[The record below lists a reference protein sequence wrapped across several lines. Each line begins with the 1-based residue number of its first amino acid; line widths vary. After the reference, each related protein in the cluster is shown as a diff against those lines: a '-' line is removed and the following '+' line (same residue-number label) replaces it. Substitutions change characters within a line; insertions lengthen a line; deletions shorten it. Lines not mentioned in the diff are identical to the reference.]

1 MKIGVI
7 GAGRLG
13 LTFALLC
20 EKNGYDVL
28 VSDVREDYVFN
39 LNQKICITNEPL
51 VQSMLLDTT
60 KFSATT
66 NNIEVIENSDII
78 FIFVATPSTLD
89 GNYDTTKVFEVVSDF
104 YTANSLDIQLY
115 GKKVIVGCTTNPG
128 DTEQVQQRLNMFN
141 IQVAYNPE
149 FIAQG
154 EIVKGLE
161 ESDIVLIGTD
171 YTELGNELIEIYKR
185 IQTTAVNAY
194 VMSPK
199 AAELTKI
206 GINCFL
212 TTKISYANMMGDIM
226 VKAGLEDEINMVLT
240 AIGGDTRVG
249 KKYMKYGFGFGGPC
263 LPRDNRALGYYAKNL
278 GMELNLPL
286 TVDNF
291 NKEHANF
298 LKEYY
303 ISKNPDKSVPFV
315 MNYIT
320 YKKGTDITEESQQF
334 QLCIDLLTEGYSVN
348 VIEIDAVSKQLNSLS
363 ESYNGRLRFFK
374 PGTNPE
380 GFKINLQ

>member
-1 MKIGVI
+1 MKIGII

-20 EKNGYDVL
+20 EKNGYDVI
-28 VSDVREDYVFN
+28 VSDIREDYVFN

-66 NNIEVIENSDII
+66 NNVEVIKNSDLI

-89 GNYDTTKVFEVVSDF
+89 GNYDTTKVFDIVSDF
-104 YTANSLDIQLY
+104 YSANSQNIQLY

-141 IQVAYNPE
+141 VQVAYNPE

-161 ESDIVLIGTD
+161 QSDIVLIGTE
-171 YTELGNELIEIYKR
+171 YTELGDDLIDIYNK
-185 IQTTAVNAY
+185 IQTTTVNAY

-226 VKAGLEDEINMVLT
+226 IKSGLESEISMVLS

-249 KKYMKYGFGFGGPC
+249 KKYINYGFGFGGPC
-263 LPRDNRALGYYAKNL
+263 LPRDNRALGHYAKNL

-291 NKEHANF
+291 NKEHSNF

-303 ISKNPDKSVPFV
+303 IEKNPDRTVPFV
-315 MNYIT
+315 MKYIT

-334 QLCIDLLTEGYSVN
+334 QLCIDLLDEGYSVN
-348 VIEIDAVSKQLNSLS
+348 VIEIDSVITQLNSLS

-374 PGTNPE
+374 VGTNPE
-380 GFKINLQ
+380 GYKINLQ

>member
-1 MKIGVI
+1 MRIGVI

-20 EKNGYDVL
+20 EKNGYEVI
-28 VSDVREDYVFN
+28 VSDVREDYINN
-39 LNQKICITNEPL
+39 LKQNVCITTEPL
-51 VQSMLLDTT
+51 VQKMLFEVNN
-60 KFSATT
+60 FSATT
-66 NNIEVIENSDII
+66 DNLEVIENSDMI
-78 FIFVATPSTLD
+78 FTFVSTPSTLD
-89 GNYDTTKVFEVVSDF
+89 GNYDTTKVFEVANEF
-104 YTANSLDIQLY
+104 YTASSKDIPLSS
-115 GKKVIVGCTTNPG
+115 KKFIVGCTTNPG
-128 DTEQVQQRLNMFN
+128 DVQQIQDKLSKFN

-154 EIVKGLE
+154 EIVRVLE
-161 ESDIVLIGTD
+161 QSDIVLIGTE
-171 YTELGNELIEIYKR
+171 YQELANELIDLYKK
-185 IQTTAVNAY
+185 IQTTDVHAY

-226 VKAGLEDEINMVLT
+226 IKSGIKDEIDIVLS

-263 LPRDNRALGYYAKNL
+263 LPRDNRALGHYAKNL

-286 TVDNF
+286 TVDEF
-291 NKEHANF
+291 NKEHAEF
-298 LKEYY
+298 LKNYY
-303 ISKNPDKSVPFV
+303 ITQNPDKSVPFV

-320 YKKGTDITEESQQF
+320 YKRGTDILEESQQF
-334 QLCIDLLTEGYSVN
+334 KLCIDLLDEGYYLN
-348 VIEIDAVSKQLNSLS
+348 VIEIHEVVNHLMPMA
-363 ESYNGRLRFFK
+363 ESYKGRLKFYK
-374 PGTNPE
+374 QGTTPE
-380 GFKINLQ
+380 GYIINLQ

>member
-20 EKNGYDVL
+20 EKAGYDVL
-28 VSDVREDYVFN
+28 VSDKREDYVQN
-39 LNQKICITNEPL
+39 LNQGVCVTNEPMI
-51 VQSMLLDTT
+51 QKMLFEVYDF
-60 KFSATT
+60 KATT
-66 NNIEVIENSDII
+66 DNIEIIRECDVI
-78 FIFVATPSTLD
+78 FTFVATPSTVD
-89 GNYDTTKVFEVVSDF
+89 GNYDTSKVFEVANDF
-104 YTANSLDIQLY
+104 FTASQLEIPVY
-115 GKKVIVGCTTNPG
+115 DKKFIIGCTTNPG
-128 DTEQVQQRLNMFN
+128 DVEQIQDKLRMFN

-161 ESDIVLIGTD
+161 QSDIVLIGTE
-171 YTELGNELIEIYKR
+171 YPELGNMLVKIYEK
-185 IQTTAVNAY
+185 IQTTPVNAHI
-194 VMSPK
+194 MSSK
-199 AAELTKI
+199 AAEVTKI

-212 TTKISYANMMGDIM
+212 TTKISYANMMGDILM
-226 VKAGLEDEINMVLT
+226 KAGLNAEIDTVLS

-286 TVDNF
+286 TVDDF
-291 NKEHANF
+291 NKEHASF
-298 LKEYY
+298 LKDHY
-303 ISKNPDKSVPFV
+303 ISLNPNKETPFV

-320 YKKGTDITEESQQF
+320 YKRGTDILEESQQF
-334 QLCIDLLTEGYSVN
+334 KLCIDLLDEGYCVN
-348 VIEIDAVSKQLNSLS
+348 VIEIDEVAKNLQSLS
-363 ESYNGRLRFFK
+363 ESYNGRLKFYK
-374 PGTNPE
+374 QGTKPE
-380 GFKINLQ
+380 GYVINLQ

>member
-1 MKIGVI
+1 MKIGII

-20 EKNGYDVL
+20 EKNGYEVN

-39 LNQKICITNEPL
+39 LNQKICLINEPL
-51 VQSMLLDTT
+51 IQSMLLDST

-66 NNIEVIENSDII
+66 NNLEVIKNSDII
-78 FIFVATPSTLD
+78 FIFVATPSTLE
-89 GNYDTTKVFEVVSDF
+89 GNYDTTKVFDVVSDF
-104 YTANSLDIQLY
+104 YSANSQEIPLY
-115 GKKVIVGCTTNPG
+115 NKKVIIGCTTNPG

-161 ESDIVLIGTD
+161 QSDIVLIGTE
-171 YTELGNELIEIYKR
+171 YTELGNNLIDIYKK
-185 IQTTAVNAY
+185 IQTTDVNAY

-226 VKAGLEDEINMVLT
+226 IKSGLENEIGMVLS

-249 KKYMKYGFGFGGPC
+249 KKYMNYGFGFGGPC
-263 LPRDNRALGYYAKNL
+263 LPRDNRALGHYAKNL
-278 GMELNLPL
+278 GMELNLPF

-303 ISKNPDKSVPFV
+303 IGKNPDKTVPFV

-334 QLCIDLLTEGYSVN
+334 QLCIDLLDEGYTLN
-348 VIEIDAVSKQLNSLS
+348 VIEIDSVSKQLNSLS
-363 ESYNGRLRFFK
+363 ESYNGRLKFFK
-374 PGTNPE
+374 VGTNPE
-380 GFKINLQ
+380 GYKINLQ

>member
-20 EKNGYDVL
+20 EKNGYEVL

-51 VQSMLLDTT
+51 IQDMLFEST
-60 KFSATT
+60 KLSATT
-66 NNIEVIENSDII
+66 DNIEII
-78 FIFVATPSTLD
+78 KNCDTIFTFVATPSTIE
-89 GNYDTTKVFEVVSDF
+89 GNYDTSKVFEVSGNF
-104 YTANSLDIQLY
+104 NTASALEVPLY
-115 GKKVIVGCTTNPG
+115 NKKFIIGCTTNPG
-128 DTEQVQQRLNMFN
+128 DTEQIQQRLNMFN

-161 ESDIVLIGTD
+161 QSDIVLIGTEYQD
-171 YTELGNELIEIYKR
+171 LANELIQIYNK
-185 IQTTAVNAY
+185 IQTTPVNAY

-199 AAELTKI
+199 AAEITKI

-226 VKAGLEDEINMVLT
+226 TKAGIKSEIDMVLS

-263 LPRDNRALGYYAKNL
+263 LPRDNRALGHYAKNL

-286 TVDNF
+286 TVDSF
-291 NKEHANF
+291 NKEHATF
-298 LKEYY
+298 LKDYY
-303 ISKNPDKSVPFV
+303 INLNPDKSNPFV

-320 YKKGTDITEESQQF
+320 YKRGTDILEESQQF
-334 QLCIDLLTEGYSVN
+334 QLCIDLLNEGYMVN
-348 VIEIDAVSKQLNSLS
+348 VIEIDAISSKLNYLS
-363 ESYNGRLRFFK
+363 ESYDGRLKFYK
-374 PGTNPE
+374 QGTKPE
-380 GFKINLQ
+380 GFIINLQ